1 MKKYHNYMLPI
12 NINELLEHNR
22 IESNRIE
29 YKQGWNPTAIYHTI
43 CAFANDFENLGGGYI
58 LVGVNTDN
66 ETGMVMRPVCG
77 VPEEELDKIQQSIVG
92 FNNKFTPYYQPHL
105 SVEEVDGKKVLV
117 IRVTRGQNRPYSIPM
132 DVTSKQSNPAFYVRS
147 GTSSIV
153 AKGEVLDDLRDMASR
168 VPFVERGNSQI
179 KLSDISRIH
188 VKDYLVKVNSRLK
201 EVDLSS
207 DNNLKDVL
215 EQMDLLDGPSE
226 NRMIK
231 NVAAMMFCQYQEQ
244 FFPVT
249 YARMAIFYEG
259 REKNPNNFT
268 AFPIIKGT
276 VPEMIEKVLNTLQS
290 NVIKERIIKQKNDA
304 RSIRFFNY
312 PYQALEEAVVN
323 AFYHRDYQVYEPV
336 EITIEPHRIS
346 ILSFS
351 GPDRSISMQSIKE
364 AKSLRSRRYRNRR
377 LGDFLNGLNLSEG
390 WATGIPTIQHELE
403 KNGSSYAT
411 IETDEERTF
420 FLIDIPC
427 HPDFLKKEESVT
439 TLLQPVTSLSQVWL
453 LAMDEVGR
461 NGDIAGSEKRLVLC
475 LNLVTTSVTTLS
487 QPTCK
492 AIDDWGKNSA
502 SLKVLKILQS
512 LENAT
517 SMKQL
522 LELTNETNRGRFSN
536 NYIKPLL
543 ELELI
548 QMTHPDAPNH
558 HQQQYMLTNMGKR
571 VLDWLK

>member
-1 MKKYHNYMLPI
+1 MLPI
-12 NINELLEHNR
+12 NITELLEQNR

-58 LVGVNTDN
+58 VVGVEEEN
-66 ETGMVMRPVCG
+66 GMAKRPVLG
-77 VPEEELDKIQQSIVG
+77 VPEEQLDKIQQQMVG
-92 FNNKFTPYYQPHL
+92 FNNKFVPYYQPQTT
-105 SVEEVDGKKVLV
+105 VEEVDGKKVLV
-117 IRVTRGQNRPYSIPM
+117 IRVARGQNRPYTIPI
-132 DVTSKQSNPAFYVRS
+132 DVTAKQSSPAFYVRS

-153 AKGEVLDDLRDMASR
+153 AKGEVLDELRDMASR
-168 VPFVERGNSQI
+168 IPFVERGNPQI

-188 VKDYLVKVNSRLK
+188 LKDYLLKVGSRLR

-207 DNNLKDVL
+207 DTNLMDVL
-215 EQMDLLDGPSE
+215 EQMDLLAGPSE

-231 NVAAMMFCQYQEQ
+231 NVAAMMFCRHQEQ

-249 YARMAIFYEG
+249 IARMAIFHEG
-259 REKNPNNFT
+259 REKNPNNFK
-268 AFPIIKGT
+268 AFPVIKGT
-276 VPEMIEKVLNTLQS
+276 VPEMIDKVLETLKA
-290 NVIKERIIKQKNDA
+290 NVIQERIIKPKDDA

-364 AKSLRSRRYRNRR
+364 ARSLRSRRYRNRR

-390 WATGIPTIQHELE
+390 WATGIPTIQNELE
-403 KNGSSYAT
+403 KNGSPYAT
-411 IETDEERTF
+411 IETDEGRTF

-427 HPDFLKKEESVT
+427 HPEFLKEE
-439 TLLQPVTSLSQVWL
+439 
-453 LAMDEVGR
+453 EVV
-461 NGDIAGSEKRLVLC
+461 S
-475 LNLVTTSVTTLS
+475 TLS
-487 QPTCK
+487 QPVSTLYQ
-492 AIDDWGKNSA
+492 AWMQAMDEILKNS
-502 SLKVLKILQS
+502 STDTPERVLTLCINLVSTLYQPQSQLLLEAIGYWKKSESYRLILVLLTIL
-512 LENAT
+512 LEST
-517 SMKQL
+517 SMKGL
-522 LELTNETNRGRFSN
+522 LEKSKQKSRVRLAQ
-536 NYIKPLL
+536 YYVKPLL

-548 QMTHPDAPNH
+548 KMKYPDNPH
-558 HQQQYMLTNMGKR
+558 HQNQQYMLTEIGKALLER
-571 VLDWLK
+571 LKL

>member
-1 MKKYHNYMLPI
+1 MLPI
-12 NINELLEHNR
+12 NITELLEQNR

-58 LVGVNTDN
+58 VVGVEEEN
-66 ETGMVMRPVCG
+66 GMAKRPVLG
-77 VPEEELDKIQQSIVG
+77 VPEEQLDKIQQQMVG
-92 FNNKFTPYYQPHL
+92 FNNKFVPYYQPQTT
-105 SVEEVDGKKVLV
+105 VEEVDGKKVLV
-117 IRVTRGQNRPYSIPM
+117 IRVARGQNRPYTIPI
-132 DVTSKQSNPAFYVRS
+132 DVTAKQSSPAFYVRS

-153 AKGEVLDDLRDMASR
+153 AKGEVLDELRDMASR
-168 VPFVERGNSQI
+168 IPFVERGNPQI

-188 VKDYLVKVNSRLK
+188 LKDYLLKVNSRLR

-207 DNNLKDVL
+207 DTNLMDVL
-215 EQMDLLDGPSE
+215 EQMDLLAGPSE

-231 NVAAMMFCQYQEQ
+231 NVAAMMFCRHQEQ

-249 YARMAIFYEG
+249 IARMAIFHEG
-259 REKNPNNFT
+259 REKNPNNFK
-268 AFPIIKGT
+268 AFPVIKGT
-276 VPEMIEKVLNTLQS
+276 VPEMIDKVLETLKA
-290 NVIKERIIKQKNDA
+290 NVIQERIIKPKDDA

-364 AKSLRSRRYRNRR
+364 ARSLRSRRYRNRR

-390 WATGIPTIQHELE
+390 WATGIPTIQNELE
-403 KNGSSYAT
+403 KNGSPYAT
-411 IETDEERTF
+411 IETDEGRTF

-427 HPDFLKKEESVT
+427 HPEFLKGEELVS
-439 TLLQPVTSLSQVWL
+439 TLSQPVSTLYQAWMQ
-453 LAMDEVGR
+453 AMDEILKNSSTDTPER
-461 NGDIAGSEKRLVLC
+461 ILTLC
-475 LNLVTTSVTTLS
+475 LNLVSTLS
-487 QPTCK
+487 QPLSQPTRK
-492 AIDDWGKNSA
+492 AIDLWEKNNANLS
-502 SLKVLKILQS
+502 VLNVLQIL
-512 LENAT
+512 LIPI
-517 SMKQL
+517 SMKDLVERAEQ
-522 LELTNETNRGRFSN
+522 TNRTRFVN
-536 NYIKPLL
+536 NYVKPLL

-548 QMTHPDAPNH
+548 KMKYPDNPH
-558 HQQQYMLTNMGKR
+558 HQKQQYMLTEIGRMLLER
-571 VLDWLK
+571 LKL

>member
-1 MKKYHNYMLPI
+1 MLPI
-12 NINELLEHNR
+12 NITELLEQNR

-58 LVGVNTDN
+58 VVGVEEEN
-66 ETGMVMRPVCG
+66 GMAKRPVLG
-77 VPEEELDKIQQSIVG
+77 VPEEQLDKIQQQMVG
-92 FNNKFTPYYQPHL
+92 FNNKFVPYYQPQTT
-105 SVEEVDGKKVLV
+105 VEEVDGKKVLV
-117 IRVTRGQNRPYSIPM
+117 IRVARGQNRPYTIPI
-132 DVTSKQSNPAFYVRS
+132 DVTAKQSSPAFYVRS

-153 AKGEVLDDLRDMASR
+153 AKGEVLDELRDMASR
-168 VPFVERGNSQI
+168 IPFVERGNPQI

-188 VKDYLVKVNSRLK
+188 LKDYLLKVNSRLR

-207 DNNLKDVL
+207 DTNLMDVL
-215 EQMDLLDGPSE
+215 EQMDLLAGPSE

-231 NVAAMMFCQYQEQ
+231 NVAAMMFCRHQEQ

-249 YARMAIFYEG
+249 IARMAIFHEG
-259 REKNPNNFT
+259 REKNPNNFK

-276 VPEMIEKVLNTLQS
+276 VPEMIDKVLETLKA
-290 NVIKERIIKQKNDA
+290 NVIQERIIKPKDDA

-364 AKSLRSRRYRNRR
+364 ARSLRSRRYRNRR

-390 WATGIPTIQHELE
+390 WATGIPTIQNELE
-403 KNGSSYAT
+403 KNGSPYAT
-411 IETDEERTF
+411 IETDEGRTF

-427 HPDFLKKEESVT
+427 HPEFLKEEELVS
-439 TLLQPVTSLSQVWL
+439 TLSQPVSTLYQAWMQ
-453 LAMDEVGR
+453 AMDEVQKNSSTDAPERVLTLCINLVSTLYQPQSQLLLEAIGYWKK
-461 NGDIAGSEKRLVLC
+461 SESYGLILVL
-475 LNLVTTSVTTLS
+475 LT
-487 QPTCK
+487 
-492 AIDDWGKNSA
+492 
-502 SLKVLKILQS
+502 IL
-512 LENAT
+512 LEST
-517 SMKQL
+517 SMKGL
-522 LELTNETNRGRFSN
+522 LEKSKQKSRVRLAQ
-536 NYIKPLL
+536 YYVKPLL

-548 QMTHPDAPNH
+548 KMKYPDNPH
-558 HQQQYMLTNMGKR
+558 HQNQQYMLTEIGKALLER
-571 VLDWLK
+571 LKL

>member
-1 MKKYHNYMLPI
+1 MLPI
-12 NINELLEHNR
+12 NITELLEQNH

-58 LVGVNTDN
+58 VVGVEEEN
-66 ETGMVMRPVCG
+66 GMAKRPVLG
-77 VPEEELDKIQQSIVG
+77 VPEEQLDKIQQQMVG
-92 FNNKFTPYYQPHL
+92 FNNKFVPYYQPQTT
-105 SVEEVDGKKVLV
+105 VEEVDGKKVLV
-117 IRVTRGQNRPYSIPM
+117 IRVARGQNRPYTIPI
-132 DVTSKQSNPAFYVRS
+132 DVTAKQSSPAFYVRS

-153 AKGEVLDDLRDMASR
+153 AKGEVLDELRDMASR
-168 VPFVERGNSQI
+168 IPFVERGNPQI

-188 VKDYLVKVNSRLK
+188 LKDYLLKVNSRLR

-207 DNNLKDVL
+207 DTNLMDVL

-231 NVAAMMFCQYQEQ
+231 NVAAMMFCRHQEQ

-249 YARMAIFYEG
+249 IARIAIFHEG
-259 REKNPNNFT
+259 REKNPNNFK
-268 AFPIIKGT
+268 AFPVIKGT
-276 VPEMIEKVLNTLQS
+276 VPEMIDKVLETLKA
-290 NVIKERIIKQKNDA
+290 NVIQERIIKPKDDA

-364 AKSLRSRRYRNRR
+364 ARSLRSRRYRNRR

-390 WATGIPTIQHELE
+390 WATGIPTIQNELE
-403 KNGSSYAT
+403 KNGSPYAT
-411 IETDEERTF
+411 IETDEGRTF

-427 HPDFLKKEESVT
+427 HPEFLKEE
-439 TLLQPVTSLSQVWL
+439 
-453 LAMDEVGR
+453 EVV
-461 NGDIAGSEKRLVLC
+461 S
-475 LNLVTTSVTTLS
+475 TLS
-487 QPTCK
+487 QPVSTLYQ
-492 AIDDWGKNSA
+492 AWMQAMDEILKNS
-502 SLKVLKILQS
+502 STDTPERVLTLCINLVSTLYQPQSQLLLEAIGYWKKSDSYGLILVLLTIL
-512 LENAT
+512 LEST
-517 SMKQL
+517 SMKGL
-522 LELTNETNRGRFSN
+522 LEKSKQKSRVRLAQ
-536 NYIKPLL
+536 YYVKPLL

-548 QMTHPDAPNH
+548 KMKYPDNPH
-558 HQQQYMLTNMGKR
+558 HQNQQYMLTEIGKALLER
-571 VLDWLK
+571 LKL

>member
-1 MKKYHNYMLPI
+1 MLPI
-12 NINELLEHNR
+12 NIIELLEQNR

-29 YKQGWNPTAIYHTI
+29 YKHGWNPVSIYHTI

-58 LVGVNTDN
+58 VVGVNTDY
-66 ETGMVMRPVCG
+66 ETGKVIRPICG
-77 VPEEELDKIQQSIVG
+77 IAEEELDKIQQTMIG
-92 FNNKFTPYYQPHL
+92 FNNKFVPYYQPQI

-117 IRVTRGQNRPYSIPM
+117 IRVSRGHNRPYTIPI

-153 AKGEVLDDLRDMASR
+153 AKGEVLDELRDMASR
-168 VPFVERGNSQI
+168 IPFVERGNPQI

-188 VKDYLVKVNSRLK
+188 LKDYLLKVNSRLR

-207 DNNLKDVL
+207 DTNLMDVL
-215 EQMDLLDGPSE
+215 EQMDLLDGPTE

-231 NVAAMMFCQYQEQ
+231 NVAAMMFCRHQEQ
-244 FFPVT
+244 FFPIT
-249 YARMAIFYEG
+249 LARMAIFHEG
-259 REKNPNNFT
+259 REKNPNNFK

-276 VPEMIEKVLNTLQS
+276 VPEMIDKVLETLKA
-290 NVIKERIIKQKNDA
+290 NVIQERIIKPKDDA

-351 GPDRSISMQSIKE
+351 GPDRSISMKTIKE
-364 AKSLRSRRYRNRR
+364 ARSLRSRRYRNRR

-390 WATGIPTIQHELE
+390 WATGIPTIQNELE
-403 KNGSSYAT
+403 KNGSPYAT
-411 IETDEERTF
+411 IETDEDRTF

-427 HPDFLKKEESVT
+427 HPDFLKVEEIVT
-439 TLLQPVTSLSQVWL
+439 TLYQPVSTLYQAWVS
-453 LAMDEVGR
+453 AMEEVTK
-461 NGDIAGSEKRLVLC
+461 NGPTDSPERILTFC
-475 LNLVTTSVTTLS
+475 LNLVSTLS
-487 QPTCK
+487 QPLSQPTVK
-492 AIDDWGKNSA
+492 AINLWKKNKSTLSVLNVLQLLSA
-502 SLKVLKILQS
+502 TAV
-512 LENAT
+512 
-517 SMKQL
+517 SMKDLVKQA
-522 LELTNETNRGRFSN
+522 EQTNRTRFVN

-548 QMTHPDAPNH
+548 QMKYSENPH
-558 HQQQYMLTNMGKR
+558 HHAQKYMLTEIGKM
-571 VLDWLK
+571 LLEKLK

>member
-1 MKKYHNYMLPI
+1 MLPI
-12 NINELLEHNR
+12 NITELLEQNR

-58 LVGVNTDN
+58 VVGVEEEN
-66 ETGMVMRPVCG
+66 GMAKRPVLG
-77 VPEEELDKIQQSIVG
+77 VPEEQLDKIQQQMVG
-92 FNNKFTPYYQPHL
+92 FNNKFVPYYQPQTT
-105 SVEEVDGKKVLV
+105 VEEVDGKKVLV
-117 IRVTRGQNRPYSIPM
+117 IRVARGQNRPYTIPI
-132 DVTSKQSNPAFYVRS
+132 DVTAKQSSPAFYVRS

-153 AKGEVLDDLRDMASR
+153 AKGEVLDELRDMASR
-168 VPFVERGNSQI
+168 IPFVERGNPQI

-188 VKDYLVKVNSRLK
+188 LKDYLLKVNSRLH

-207 DNNLKDVL
+207 DTNLMDVL

-231 NVAAMMFCQYQEQ
+231 NVAAMMFCRHQEQ

-249 YARMAIFYEG
+249 IARMAIFHEG
-259 REKNPNNFT
+259 REKNPNNFK
-268 AFPIIKGT
+268 AFPVIKGT
-276 VPEMIEKVLNTLQS
+276 VPEMIDKVLETLKA
-290 NVIKERIIKQKNDA
+290 NVIQERIIKPKDDA

-364 AKSLRSRRYRNRR
+364 ARSLRSRRYRNRR

-390 WATGIPTIQHELE
+390 WATGIPTIQNELE
-403 KNGSSYAT
+403 KNGSPYAT
-411 IETDEERTF
+411 IETDEGRTF

-427 HPDFLKKEESVT
+427 HPEFLKEE
-439 TLLQPVTSLSQVWL
+439 
-453 LAMDEVGR
+453 EVV
-461 NGDIAGSEKRLVLC
+461 S
-475 LNLVTTSVTTLS
+475 TLS
-487 QPTCK
+487 QPVSTLYQ
-492 AIDDWGKNSA
+492 AWMQAMDEILKNS
-502 SLKVLKILQS
+502 SIDTPERVLTLCINLVSTLYQPQSQLLLEAIGYWKKSESYGLILVLLTIL
-512 LENAT
+512 LEST
-517 SMKQL
+517 SMKGL
-522 LELTNETNRGRFSN
+522 LEKSKQKSRVRLAQ
-536 NYIKPLL
+536 YYVKPLL

-548 QMTHPDAPNH
+548 KMKYPDNPH
-558 HQQQYMLTNMGKR
+558 HQNQQYVLTEIGRMLLER
-571 VLDWLK
+571 LKL

>member
-1 MKKYHNYMLPI
+1 MLPI
-12 NINELLEHNR
+12 NITELLEQNR

-58 LVGVNTDN
+58 VVGVEEEN
-66 ETGMVMRPVCG
+66 GMAKRPVLG
-77 VPEEELDKIQQSIVG
+77 VPEEQLDKIQQQMVG
-92 FNNKFTPYYQPHL
+92 FNNKFVPYYQPQTT
-105 SVEEVDGKKVLV
+105 VEEVDGKKVLV
-117 IRVTRGQNRPYSIPM
+117 IRVARGQNRPYTIPI
-132 DVTSKQSNPAFYVRS
+132 DVTAKQSSPAFYVRS

-153 AKGEVLDDLRDMASR
+153 AKGEVLDELRDMASR
-168 VPFVERGNSQI
+168 IPFVERGNPQI

-188 VKDYLVKVNSRLK
+188 LKDYLLKVNSRLH

-207 DNNLKDVL
+207 DTNLMDVL
-215 EQMDLLDGPSE
+215 EQMDLLAGPSE

-231 NVAAMMFCQYQEQ
+231 NVAAMMFCRHQEQ

-249 YARMAIFYEG
+249 IARMAIFHEG
-259 REKNPNNFT
+259 REKNPNNFK

-276 VPEMIEKVLNTLQS
+276 VPEMIDKVLETLKA
-290 NVIKERIIKQKNDA
+290 NVIQERIIKPKDDA

-364 AKSLRSRRYRNRR
+364 ARSLRSRRYRNRR

-390 WATGIPTIQHELE
+390 WATGIPTIQNELE
-403 KNGSSYAT
+403 KNGSPYAT
-411 IETDEERTF
+411 IETDEGRTF

-427 HPDFLKKEESVT
+427 HPEFLKEEELVS
-439 TLLQPVTSLSQVWL
+439 TLSQPVSTLYQAWMQ
-453 LAMDEVGR
+453 AMDEVQKNSSTDAPERVLTLCINLVSTLYQPQSQLLLEAIGYWKKSDSY
-461 NGDIAGSEKRLVLC
+461 GLILVL
-475 LNLVTTSVTTLS
+475 LT
-487 QPTCK
+487 
-492 AIDDWGKNSA
+492 
-502 SLKVLKILQS
+502 IL
-512 LENAT
+512 LEST
-517 SMKQL
+517 SMKGL
-522 LELTNETNRGRFSN
+522 LEKSKQKSRVRLAQ
-536 NYIKPLL
+536 YYVKPLL

-548 QMTHPDAPNH
+548 KMKYPDNPH
-558 HQQQYMLTNMGKR
+558 HQNQQYMLTEIGKALLER
-571 VLDWLK
+571 LKL

>member
-1 MKKYHNYMLPI
+1 MLPI
-12 NINELLEHNR
+12 NITELLEQNR

-58 LVGVNTDN
+58 VVGVNTDN
-66 ETGMVMRPVCG
+66 ETGKVIRPVYG
-77 VPEEELDKIQQSIVG
+77 VPEEELDKIQQSIIG
-92 FNNKFTPYYQPHL
+92 FNNKFVPYYQPYL
-105 SVEEVDGKKVLV
+105 SVEDVDDKKVLV
-117 IRVTRGQNRPYSIPM
+117 IRVTRGQNRPYSIPI
-132 DVTSKQSNPAFYVRS
+132 DVTSRQSNPAFYVRS

-153 AKGEVLDDLRDMASR
+153 AKGEVMDELRDMASR

-179 KLSDISRIH
+179 KISDISRIH
-188 VKDYLVKVNSRLK
+188 LKDYLMKVNSRLR

-207 DNNLKDVL
+207 DNNLKSVL
-215 EQMDLLDGPSE
+215 EQMELLDGPSE

-231 NVAAMMFCQYQEQ
+231 NVAAMMFCRHQEQ

-249 YARMAIFYEG
+249 YARMAIFHEG

-268 AFPIIKGT
+268 ALPIIKGT
-276 VPEMIEKVLNTLQS
+276 VPEMIEKVLNTLQT
-290 NVIKERIIKQKNDA
+290 NIIKERIIKQKNDA

-390 WATGIPTIQHELE
+390 WATGIPTIQNELE
-403 KNGSSYAT
+403 KNGSPFAT

-427 HPDFLKKEESVT
+427 HPEFLKEEEVVT
-439 TLLQPVTSLSQVWL
+439 TLSQPVSSLSQAWL
-453 LAMDEVGR
+453 LAMTEIDKNSVI
-461 NGDIAGSEKRLVLC
+461 DSSEQLLSLC

-487 QPTCK
+487 QPTNK
-492 AIDDWGKNSA
+492 AIVGWAKKDA
-502 SLKVLKILQS
+502 YLKVLEMLHLLLI
-512 LENAT
+512 AT
-517 SMKQL
+517 SMRKM
-522 LELTNETNRGRFSN
+522 LEQTKETNRGRLLY
-536 NYIKPLL
+536 NYVKPLL

-548 QMTHPDAPNH
+548 KMKYPDIPNH
-558 HQQQYMLTNMGKR
+558 QKQQYMLTEIGKAL
-571 VLDWLK
+571 LDWLKQGK